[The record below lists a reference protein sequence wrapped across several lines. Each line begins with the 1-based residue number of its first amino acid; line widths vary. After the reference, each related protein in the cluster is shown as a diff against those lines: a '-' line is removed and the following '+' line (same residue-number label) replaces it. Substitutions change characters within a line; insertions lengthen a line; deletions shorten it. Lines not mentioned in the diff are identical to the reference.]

1 MIVRISKKEKITK
14 RYERNLNM
22 TTKTKLT
29 VIDGETLMDMKLPPT
44 KFCVETLLPQGICM
58 LGGAPKIGKSW
69 LVLDL
74 CIRIAKGEPI
84 WSLPTK
90 KGTTLYLCL
99 EDPLRRVQERL
110 NMLTD
115 DVPPNAYF
123 AIAAGTL
130 AHGLCEQIRK
140 FVSEHPDTV
149 LVAIDTFQIVRT
161 GCIDTSYANDY
172 GEVRQMKQL
181 ADELN
186 ISILLVHHLRKQ
198 GDSDPLNKLSGTTGI
213 SGAVDAVFVLDK
225 SKRNAQGATLI
236 CTGRDIEYREMELKL
251 SKETCTWEM
260 VSDSIENPQLIL
272 PEEMI
277 SLINFMKQIVSYSGS
292 NTEFAERFNSFTGK
306 SVTSKGLKQ
315 MMNRWRYALEDHGV
329 RFENHRSNGQRL
341 VDIFY
346 SSAGDES
353 AVSDGNLPCGEACVP
368 SVTCDPVSGFQA
380 I

>member
-130 AHGLCEQIRK
+130 ADGLCEQIRK

-172 GEVRQMKQL
+172 GEVRQMKQF

-251 SKETCTWEM
+251 SKETCAWEM

>member
-1 MIVRISKKEKITK
+1 
-14 RYERNLNM
+14 
-22 TTKTKLT
+22 
-29 VIDGETLMDMKLPPT
+29 
-44 KFCVETLLPQGICM
+44 
-58 LGGAPKIGKSW
+58 
-69 LVLDL
+69 
-74 CIRIAKGEPI
+74 
-84 WSLPTK
+84 
-90 KGTTLYLCL
+90 
-99 EDPLRRVQERL
+99 
-110 NMLTD
+110 MLTD

-130 AHGLCEQIRK
+130 ADGLCEQIRK
-140 FVSEHPDTV
+140 FVAEHPDTV

-161 GCIDTSYANDY
+161 GGIGTSYANDY

-251 SKETCTWEM
+251 SKENCAWEM

-277 SLINFMKQIVSYSGS
+277 SLIKFMKQIVSYSGS
-292 NTEFAERFNSFTGK
+292 NTEFAEPIT
-306 SVTSKGLKQ
+306 TSC
-315 MMNRWRYALEDHGV
+315 
-329 RFENHRSNGQRL
+329 S
-341 VDIFY
+341 
-346 SSAGDES
+346 
-353 AVSDGNLPCGEACVP
+353 P
-368 SVTCDPVSGFQA
+368 SHQKMTSHPKPHTKLG
-380 I
+380 

>member
-130 AHGLCEQIRK
+130 ADGLCEQIRK

-251 SKETCTWEM
+251 SKETCAWEM

-353 AVSDGNLPCGEACVP
+353 AVSDGNLPCGDACVP

>member
-90 KGTTLYLCL
+90 KGTTLYLRL

-130 AHGLCEQIRK
+130 ADGLCEQIRK

-251 SKETCTWEM
+251 SKETCAWEM
-260 VSDSIENPQLIL
+260 VSDSIENPQ
-272 PEEMI
+272 
-277 SLINFMKQIVSYSGS
+277 LINFMKQIVSYSGS

-306 SVTSKGLKQ
+306 SVTSKGVKH
-315 MMNRWRYALEDHGV
+315 MMNRWRYALEDHGL

>member
-130 AHGLCEQIRK
+130 ADGLCEQIRK

-251 SKETCTWEM
+251 SKETCAWEM

>member
-29 VIDGETLMDMKLPPT
+29 VIDGETLMEMKLPPT

-130 AHGLCEQIRK
+130 ADGLCEQIRK

-149 LVAIDTFQIVRT
+149 LVAIDTFQIVHT

-251 SKETCTWEM
+251 SKETCAWEM

>member
-22 TTKTKLT
+22 TTNTKLT

-130 AHGLCEQIRK
+130 ADGLCEQIRK

-251 SKETCTWEM
+251 SKETCAWEM

>member
-74 CIRIAKGEPI
+74 CIRLAKGEPI

-130 AHGLCEQIRK
+130 ADGLCEQIRK

-251 SKETCTWEM
+251 SKETCAWEM

>member
-90 KGTTLYLCL
+90 KGTTLYLRL

-130 AHGLCEQIRK
+130 ADGLCEQIRK

-251 SKETCTWEM
+251 SKETCAWEM

-306 SVTSKGLKQ
+306 SVTSKGVKH
-315 MMNRWRYALEDHGV
+315 MMNRWRYALEDHGL

>member
-29 VIDGETLMDMKLPPT
+29 GIDGETLMDMKLPPT

-84 WSLPTK
+84 WSLSTK

-130 AHGLCEQIRK
+130 ADGLCEQIRK

-251 SKETCTWEM
+251 SKETCAWEM

-277 SLINFMKQIVSYSGS
+277 SLINLMKQIVSYSGS

-315 MMNRWRYALEDHGV
+315 MINRWRYALEGHGV

>member
-130 AHGLCEQIRK
+130 ADGLCEQIRK

-251 SKETCTWEM
+251 SKETCAWEM

-315 MMNRWRYALEDHGV
+315 MMNRWRYALEDHGL

-341 VDIFY
+341 IDIFY

-353 AVSDGNLPCGEACVP
+353 AVSDENLPCGEACVP